1 MQLDDTPAGNGSPG
15 NGPPQ
20 NQPAGNVAYDSMG
33 GQATGSDSLG
43 LANVDPFGPM
53 FYLNGYFGQA
63 PGWSGPSWQ
72 ADLYYPWHIVPG
84 RSVFFGALEAAV
96 DDYGK
101 GYFNAGAGY
110 REYFP
115 EQDRILG
122 AWGWVDWDDTNN
134 TGWLRFSGS
143 LESLGKYLDVR
154 ANWYVLA
161 DQGGSTVTSGF
172 TGSPF
177 FQGYNIDLN
186 RRTVTEDA
194 FDGFDLEFGGRLP
207 FLGRYG
213 VSGYV
218 GPYYLHSDSN
228 GGTWGV
234 EGRINVAV
242 TDNCQV
248 NVTMQHDNVFDTTT
262 FVNVS
267 LALPDGMPTKW
278 FKPQDVIDK
287 LSSMVIRRDRV
298 PVLDEVSNESV
309 PFLNVPGTTPGN
321 PPNTRGDLPVVV
333 VHVDPNLPAGIWK
346 RNGGEPVQFVGTGAA
361 IQQCLGRHHRHPA
374 AQRPDG
380 NEPHTQRLLQ
390 PVQLSARLE
399 HVSLAHDRHDRG
411 FHQYPRHDSQRGASA
426 RLECSDHRQWNRL
439 FHGECRRDFGSAHQR
454 RQRGRNGLRQRHQQ
468 SGRADRRLQHQPE
481 RVLELSERRLPA
493 KRLW

>member
-33 GQATGSDSLG
+33 GPAAGSDSLG
-43 LANVDPFGPM
+43 VANVDPFGPM
-53 FYLNGYFGQA
+53 FYLNSYFGDA
-63 PGWSGPSWQ
+63 PGWSGTSWQ
-72 ADLYYPWHIVPG
+72 ADLYYPWHVVPG
-84 RSVFFGALEAAV
+84 RSVVFGALEAAM

-101 GYFNAGAGY
+101 GYFNAGVGY

-122 AWGWVDWDDTNN
+122 AWGAVDWDDTNR

-161 DQGGSTVTSGF
+161 DQGGSTVSSGF

-186 RRTVTEDA
+186 RRTVTENA
-194 FDGFDLEFGGRLP
+194 FDGFDLEFGGLLP

-218 GPYYLHSDSN
+218 GPYYLHSDTS

-248 NVTMQHDNVFDTTT
+248 NVTMQHDSVFDTTT

-287 LSSMVIRRDRV
+287 LSSMVIRRDRI
-298 PVLDEVSNESV
+298 PVLEEISNESV

-333 VHVDPNLPAGIWK
+333 VHVDPNLPAGSGNGTAESPFGSLEQARQFNKAAVDIIDIQP
-346 RNGGEPVQFVGTGAA
+346 RNDGTGTNLTLNGSFNLFNY
-361 IQQCLGRHHRHPA
+361 Q
-374 AQRPDG
+374 
-380 NEPHTQRLLQ
+380 
-390 PVQLSARLE
+390 
-399 HVSLAHDRHDRG
+399 HVWSTSVSHHDRHDGR
-411 FHQYPRHDSQRGASA
+411 FHQHRRHDGRHRAAARLQRG
-426 RLECSDHRQWNRL
+426 DHRQWDRL
-439 FHGECRRDFGSAHQR
+439 CHGECRRNLGFAYQR
-454 RQRGRNGLRQRHQQ
+454 LQRGRDGLRQRHQQ
-468 SGRADRRLQHQPE
+468 SRRTDRRLQHQPE
-481 RVLELSERRLPA
+481 RVLQLPERRLLA
-493 KRLW
+493 KRHW